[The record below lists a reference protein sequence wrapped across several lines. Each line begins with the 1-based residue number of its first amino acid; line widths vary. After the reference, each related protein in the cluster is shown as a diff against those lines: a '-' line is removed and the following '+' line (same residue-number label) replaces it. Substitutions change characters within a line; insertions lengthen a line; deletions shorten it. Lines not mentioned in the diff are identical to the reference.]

1 MADDNNFSIGD
12 ILWEY
17 ADYTPPEETAPP
29 PSAPAPVQPVVSS
42 PAPVRPAPL
51 RNREARRERV
61 RAHLEDMA
69 LLRNEKLWPLVRAL
83 DFPLVLGAYVFS
95 ITDSSMIFGR
105 GAPAAIAPAICIA
118 CILAMLLLPIVLP
131 QWFSLFP
138 KGRLS
143 ESIPI
148 GLLVFFPALGMI
160 ARCFLR
166 IESTTPLRLT
176 RITYLSLPRFFLIA
190 AIPGAVIAIA
200 VWLLAKERK
209 FAPAALTA
217 YCCVLLVLLVGVG
230 GRINVLDAEN
240 PPDHTESV
248 QFEDDDF
255 GEMTFDDF

>member
-1 MADDNNFSIGD
+1 M
-12 ILWEY
+12 
-17 ADYTPPEETAPP
+17 
-29 PSAPAPVQPVVSS
+29 
-42 PAPVRPAPL
+42 
-51 RNREARRERV
+51 
-61 RAHLEDMA
+61 
-69 LLRNEKLWPLVRAL
+69 
-83 DFPLVLGAYVFS
+83 
-95 ITDSSMIFGR
+95 
-105 GAPAAIAPAICIA
+105 
-118 CILAMLLLPIVLP
+118 
-131 QWFSLFP
+131 WFSLFP

-148 GLLVFFPALGMI
+148 GLLVFFPALGLI

-240 PPDHTESV
+240 PPDRTESV

-255 GEMTFDDF
+255 GEMTFDDFWRLTVQTTEGELTVPVPSWLRGELLNHPEMPREITVDFYDGTLGIPFALPRIR